1 MTIARNLSMAF
12 AVAAMALLAS
22 AGRGEG
28 SVPASHPEPI
38 TIQILEGKGG
48 APLAHVHL
56 LLVAGYDDRDLRLGL
71 WREEAI
77 TDAKGRV
84 SLPHALKD
92 FSFVEV
98 WVAKHKLCEAHG
110 RSLAINL
117 DRVRNEGM
125 STPNQCGT
133 TVVEDAQGVLTV
145 FVKARA
151 ADLPPPPRPAS
162 CRARRHS
169 HLPSAP
175 SAPPAAAAPP
185 AALAA
190 PSPAKTPLPDPPAPV
205 AGEVAMKSTLAGG
218 QFWILSP
225 VCSAAVCQRGKQSD
239 GPGRTLNCSPSF
251 LRLCATHSD
260 SISTFLS
267 TPVW

>member
-1 MTIARNLSMAF
+1 MAF

-98 WVAKHKLCEAHG
+98 WVAKRKLCEAHG

-133 TVVEDAQGVLTV
+133 TVVEDAPGVLTV

-151 ADLPPPPRPAS
+151 PDLPPPPPRPAA

-169 HLPSAP
+169 HLPSAS
-175 SAPPAAAAPP
+175 SAPPAAAVLPASAASP

-190 PSPAKTPLPDPPAPV
+190 PSPAKIPLPDPPAPV

-218 QFWILSP
+218 QFWISSP